1 MNIGKTG
8 TYLLKQYASTLKI
21 NESVAYDIISNN
33 KTMKTFIE
41 QEPALSI
48 TSTTRNLH
56 ALMSGTI
63 GRKNNFSDP
72 ITDHEIEIVKQL
84 YKIDIRRNNNE
95 YIEMMKLAANISK
108 NWAEEFNRELV
119 YTIEHVVYGLN
130 NNLSPEEVIKN
141 IQSDIPQHVSES
153 TVKSIIKFINE

>member
-48 TSTTRNLH
+48 TSTARNLH

-84 YKIDIRRNNNE
+84 YKIDIRRNNNG
-95 YIEMMKLAANISK
+95 KL
-108 NWAEEFNRELV
+108 
-119 YTIEHVVYGLN
+119 
-130 NNLSPEEVIKN
+130 
-141 IQSDIPQHVSES
+141 
-153 TVKSIIKFINE
+153 